1 MGTEIYD
8 ELILKNLDAIFN
20 LLLEILHELRKEKRN
35 G

>member
-8 ELILKNLDAIFN
+8 EAILRNLDAIFN
-20 LLLEILHELRKEKRN
+20 LLLDILKELRKEKRN